1 MDVALLQSL
10 DTNGRE
16 KFDEAISAL
25 QGDISTIAARLSID
39 PRLRLEYSKLIKK
52 MADDLRSRAN
62 MGLITWEKAAQEA
75 HETRNL
81 IMDMIRAR
89 STPLGRAM
97 AEQMKRSGK
106 TLNALI
112 AKKATELHGAG
123 VQFNQLSSSQQD
135 RVYAAVV
142 ESAGKSNPRINLK
155 MMQLSRAG
163 RGLIV
168 LSIAISIYE
177 IYQAD
182 NKVAEA
188 SRQIAINGAGIAGG
202 AAGGALA
209 GLACGPG
216 APVCVMIGG
225 FVGAAFAAWQMGAI
239 WR

>member
-10 DTNGRE
+10 DNSGRE

-25 QGDISTIAARLSID
+25 QGDISTAAARLSID
-39 PRLRLEYSKLIKK
+39 PRLRIEYSKLIKK
-52 MADDLRSRAN
+52 MADDLKSRAN

-75 HETRNL
+75 HETRNV
-81 IMDMIRAR
+81 IMEMIRGR

-97 AEQMKRSGK
+97 AEQMKMSGK

-112 AKKATELHGAG
+112 AKKATELYGAK

-135 RVYAAVV
+135 RVYAAIV
-142 ESAGKSNPRINLK
+142 ESAGKSNPRINVK

-168 LSIAISIYE
+168 LSVAISVYE
-177 IYQAD
+177 IYQSD
-182 NKVAEA
+182 NKVSEA
-188 SRQIAINGAGIAGG
+188 GRQLAINGAGIAGG

-225 FVGAAFAAWQMGAI
+225 FVGAALAAWQMGAI

>member
-89 STPLGRAM
+89 SSPLGRAM
-97 AEQMKRSGK
+97 AEQMKMSGK

-135 RVYAAVV
+135 RIYAAVV

-168 LSIAISIYE
+168 LSIAISVYE

-188 SRQIAINGAGIAGG
+188 GRQIAINSAGIAGG

>member
-10 DTNGRE
+10 DHSGRE

-25 QGDISTIAARLSID
+25 QGDISTAAARLSID
-39 PRLRLEYSKLIKK
+39 PRLRIEYSKLIKK
-52 MADDLRSRAN
+52 MADDLQSRAN

-75 HETRNL
+75 HETRNV
-81 IMDMIRAR
+81 IMDMIRGR

-97 AEQMKRSGK
+97 AEQMKMSGK

-112 AKKATELHGAG
+112 AKKATELYGAK
-123 VQFNQLSSSQQD
+123 VHFNQLSSSQQD
-135 RVYAAVV
+135 RVYAAIV
-142 ESAGKSNPRINLK
+142 ESAGKSNPRINLR

-168 LSIAISIYE
+168 LSVAISVYE
-177 IYQAD
+177 IYQSD
-182 NKVAEA
+182 NKVSEA
-188 SRQIAINGAGIAGG
+188 GRQLAINGAGIAGG

-225 FVGAAFAAWQMGAI
+225 FVGAALAAWQMGAI

>member
-10 DTNGRE
+10 DINGRE

-25 QGDISTIAARLSID
+25 QGDISTAATRLSID
-39 PRLRLEYSKLIKK
+39 PRLRLEYAKLIKK

-62 MGLITWEKAAQEA
+62 MGMITWEKATQEA
-75 HETRNL
+75 HETRNM
-81 IMDMIRAR
+81 IMEMIRTR

-97 AEQMKRSGK
+97 AEQMKMSGK

-112 AKKATELHGAG
+112 AKKATELYGAK

-135 RVYAAVV
+135 RVYAAIV

-168 LSIAISIYE
+168 LSVAISVYE

-188 SRQIAINGAGIAGG
+188 GRQIAINSAGIAGG

-225 FVGAAFAAWQMGAI
+225 FVGAAFAAWQMGVI